1 MPERLRLTE
10 LTGQGGCSAKIAQAD
25 LQAVLGGVATPA
37 GGALLVSASTM
48 DDAAVYRLG
57 ERLAL
62 VATTDFFPPPVDDPR
77 AYGAIATANAL
88 SDVYAMGGV
97 PLLLLNLVGYDLA
110 NLDGATL
117 RQILEGGAEVAAEA
131 GCAVAGGHSIRS
143 SEPLFGCSV
152 VGRVDPERMVTNA
165 GAKPGDAVFLTKPLG
180 TGAILNAHK
189 QGRVDDGVL
198 AGAIEVMRRLN
209 RAAAE
214 AMIESGASA
223 ATDVTGFGL
232 MGHAHNLAVA
242 SAVGLRLEADRL
254 PALPGALEL
263 VGAGLVPGGSR
274 RNLEL
279 AQAEARIAK
288 GVAAE
293 LVLLACDAQTS
304 GGLLV
309 TVPAGRAPDFAAALP
324 EAQRIGEV
332 NAVPRDAPAVEL
344 V

>member
-57 ERLAL
+57 EGLAL

-131 GCAVAGGHSIRS
+131 GCAVA
-143 SEPLFGCSV
+143 
-152 VGRVDPERMVTNA
+152 
-165 GAKPGDAVFLTKPLG
+165 
-180 TGAILNAHK
+180 
-189 QGRVDDGVL
+189 
-198 AGAIEVMRRLN
+198 
-209 RAAAE
+209 
-214 AMIESGASA
+214 
-223 ATDVTGFGL
+223 
-232 MGHAHNLAVA
+232 
-242 SAVGLRLEADRL
+242 
-254 PALPGALEL
+254 
-263 VGAGLVPGGSR
+263 
-274 RNLEL
+274 
-279 AQAEARIAK
+279 
-288 GVAAE
+288 
-293 LVLLACDAQTS
+293 
-304 GGLLV
+304 
-309 TVPAGRAPDFAAALP
+309 
-324 EAQRIGEV
+324 
-332 NAVPRDAPAVEL
+332 
-344 V
+344 